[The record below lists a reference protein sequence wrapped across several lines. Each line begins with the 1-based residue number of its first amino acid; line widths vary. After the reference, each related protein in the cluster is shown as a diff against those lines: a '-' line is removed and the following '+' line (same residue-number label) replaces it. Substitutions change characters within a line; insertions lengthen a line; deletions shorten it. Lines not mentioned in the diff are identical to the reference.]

1 MNVHSRTPTLSAHDP
16 RGLPVRTVDY
26 WRTEAVEPAQTRIN
40 RTLHDVAGRAVA
52 QWDPRL
58 WSLHMSDPQTGE
70 YDLGVF
76 AERPGA
82 ALGQR

>member
-1 MNVHSRTPTLSAHDP
+1 MPSD
-16 RGLPVRTVDY
+16 
-26 WRTEAVEPAQTRIN
+26 
-40 RTLHDVAGRAVA
+40 